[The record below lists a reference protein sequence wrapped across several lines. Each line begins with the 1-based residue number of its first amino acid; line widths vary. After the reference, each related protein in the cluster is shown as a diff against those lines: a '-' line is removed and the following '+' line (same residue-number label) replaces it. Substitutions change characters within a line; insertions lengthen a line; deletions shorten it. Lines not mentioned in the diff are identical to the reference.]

1 MFISLIGCGKN
12 LRIISLAQLSGELI
26 LVNGLLFLFF
36 LSPLLYKCIK
46 SGKISVLSICYEV
59 ALIKFVAPEPIL
71 NVLYKKD
78 EVTRVIYL
86 HE

>member
-1 MFISLIGCGKN
+1 MFSSLLDSANN
-12 LRIISLAQLSGELI
+12 LRTKSLVKLSVELI
-26 LVNGLLFLFF
+26 FVNDLLFLFF

-46 SGKISVLSICYEV
+46 SGKISVLSRCYV
-59 ALIKFVAPEPIL
+59 NAPVKFVALEPML
-71 NVLYKKD
+71 NVLYKKG

>member
-1 MFISLIGCGKN
+1 MFSSLVDSGKN
-12 LRIISLAQLSGELI
+12 LRTISIVKLSVELI

-59 ALIKFVAPEPIL
+59 ALVKFVALEPIL
-71 NVLYKKD
+71 NVLYKKMKQL
-78 EVTRVIYL
+78 E
-86 HE
+86 